1 MHLCYGSKD
10 FFPEQKK
17 TWYFTG
23 SINLKAKNATISVVC
38 SWTLK
43 WHPRI
48 FPVPLKAY
56 SYVVICKSSFPR
68 TLCPKKFWG
77 QPLILFKLKKMCAE
91 EKLERRCWE
100 GILKKN
106 ISLILLQN
114 YDKHLPMKI
123 SILMSE
129 RYNILKLRSWGGG
142 KNTTKNLF
150 ISSHCKK
157 TKQLILGCISCIMKK
172 TCKVV
177 N

>member
-23 SINLKAKNATISVVC
+23 SINLKAKNATISVAC

-43 WHPRI
+43 SHPRR

-56 SYVVICKSSFPR
+56 SYVVTCRSSFPL
-68 TLCPKKFWG
+68 TLCPKKIWG

-100 GILKKN
+100 GILKKYFTN
-106 ISLILLQN
+106 FASKLWQASSKED
-114 YDKHLPMKI
+114 DKYTDVWKI
-123 SILMSE
+123 EHPEIEKS
-129 RYNILKLRSWGGG
+129 G
-142 KNTTKNLF
+142 
-150 ISSHCKK
+150 KK
-157 TKQLILGCISCIMKK
+157 TKHHQKPLYQQSL
-172 TCKVV
+172 
-177 N
+177 